1 MFYNANTCLT
11 GDCNTNFLEESASK
25 QCFVY
30 SLKYFNLDSNVKVP
44 TIATVCKRSY
54 IDNDFTNR
62 FHHSV
67 KVLKTDHSD
76 H

>member
-1 MFYNANTCLT
+1 MFYNANTELT
-11 GDCNTNFLEESASK
+11 GDCNINVLEESASK
-25 QCFVY
+25 QCFVN
-30 SLKYFNLDSNVKVP
+30 SLKYSNLDSNVKVT
-44 TIATVCKRSY
+44 TIVKVCNTTY

-67 KVLKTDHSD
+67 KVLETGRSD

>member
-1 MFYNANTCLT
+1 MFHNPNTGLT
-11 GDCNTNFLEESASK
+11 GDCNINFLEESSSK
-25 QCFVY
+25 QCFVN

-44 TIATVCKRSY
+44 TIATVCKISY

-62 FHHSV
+62 FYHSV
-67 KVLKTDHSD
+67 KVLETGHSD